1 MEKIK
6 LLSLVVSTNKLK
18 KNKINNSKLLTKL
31 IFIILL
37 GIISFNVASTVW
49 PLRAKYFSA
58 NYWQRF
64 PALEKVYLSSQ
75 YVNKHPAGWVP
86 DEAIQAYAGGAF
98 IKGMNPVLVLPDT
111 PPLGKYLVGL
121 STIIFNN
128 ENTVILIFSI
138 LSLVLLYTLSY
149 QIFSSRLLALIP
161 PFLLSFEPIFKN
173 QLVYAPLL
181 DIIQLVFLLS
191 AFVFFNKALSSK
203 KSLLFLLLAN
213 VFVGFFIST
222 KFFITGVPIEAA
234 FYLILLFRKDK
245 RRLFELTFTIPIAGF
260 ILLLS
265 YVKVFAFGYTIN
277 KFLGIQK
284 WVFLYH
290 RSQLILPLSIWPLI
304 LLNKWY
310 VWYGNKPVISDPQ
323 WLITWP
329 IVTLLTFV
337 TTLLGVLKKLKI
349 NRSVG
354 VIIAWVIFYFA
365 LFSFGEITSRYFVIL
380 IPVLYVVAVF
390 GVVEITKR
398 VFHAYK

>member
-1 MEKIK
+1 MAMAQQK
-6 LLSLVVSTNKLK
+6 KLK
-18 KNKINNSKLLTKL
+18 FKFDNKRLLNGV
-31 IFIILL
+31 IFTILL
-37 GIISFNVASTVW
+37 GTIFFNITSTVW
-49 PLRAKYFSA
+49 NLKEKYFSTD
-58 NYWQRF
+58 YWQRF
-64 PALEKVYLSSQ
+64 PVLEKTYLNSQ

-86 DEAIQAYAGGAF
+86 DEAIQSYAGGAF
-98 IKGMNPVLVLPDT
+98 IKGINPVYVLPDT
-111 PPLGKYLVGL
+111 PPLGKYLIGL
-121 STIIFNN
+121 STVIFNN
-128 ENTVILIFSI
+128 ESTVILIFSI
-138 LSLVLLYTLSY
+138 LSLILLYILSY
-149 QIFSSRLLALIP
+149 QVLGSKLLALGP

-191 AFVFFNKALSSK
+191 AFVVFNRALASR

-213 VFVGFFIST
+213 IFVGCFIST
-222 KFFITGVPIEAA
+222 KFFITGAPIEAA
-234 FYLILLFRKDK
+234 FYLVLLLKKDR
-245 RRLFELTFTIPIAGF
+245 RRLLELTLTLPVAVF

-265 YVKVFAFGYTIN
+265 YVRVFAFGYTFN

-329 IVTLLTFV
+329 LVTLSTIV
-337 TTLLGVLKKLKI
+337 IAILGILKRLKI
-349 NRSVG
+349 NESAWVL
-354 VIIAWVIFYFA
+354 IAWSVFYFA

-380 IPVLYVVAVF
+380 IPVLYVISVYGIIELVKQ
-390 GVVEITKR
+390 IKR
-398 VFHAYK
+398 